1 MKVDWPRALA
11 PISVNNGD
19 SNDHNRP
26 PDDAIAA
33 TGTIETQ
40 SLLTLLTPFLVF
52 GALFVVLLLVWDR

>member
-1 MKVDWPRALA
+1 MKVDWLRALA
-11 PISVNNGD
+11 SISVNNGD
-19 SNDHNRP
+19 LTDQNKR
-26 PDDAIAA
+26 PDDPLAA

>member
-11 PISVNNGD
+11 SISVNNGD
-19 SNDHNRP
+19 LTDQNRP
-26 PDDAIAA
+26 PDDQLAA
-33 TGTIETQ
+33 TGTIATQ

>member
-11 PISVNNGD
+11 SISVNNGD
-19 SNDHNRP
+19 LTDQNRP
-26 PDDAIAA
+26 PDDPLAA
-33 TGTIETQ
+33 TGTIETH

>member
-11 PISVNNGD
+11 SISVNNGD
-19 SNDHNRP
+19 LTDQNRP
-26 PDDAIAA
+26 PDDPHAA

>member
-11 PISVNNGD
+11 SISVNNGD
-19 SNDHNRP
+19 LTDQNRP
-26 PDDAIAA
+26 PDDPLAS

>member
-11 PISVNNGD
+11 SISVNNGD
-19 SNDHNRP
+19 LTDQNRP
-26 PDDAIAA
+26 PDDSLAAI
-33 TGTIETQ
+33 GTIETQ

>member
-1 MKVDWPRALA
+1 MKVDWPRALDS
-11 PISVNNGD
+11 ISVNNGD
-19 SNDHNRP
+19 LTDQNRP
-26 PDDAIAA
+26 PDDPLGA

>member
-1 MKVDWPRALA
+1 MKHNEQNEMIRKRQDQ
-11 PISVNNGD
+11 
-19 SNDHNRP
+19 NRP
-26 PDDAIAA
+26 PDDPLAA

>member
-11 PISVNNGD
+11 SISVNNGD
-19 SNDHNRP
+19 LTDQNRP
-26 PDDAIAA
+26 PDDPLAA
-33 TGTIETQ
+33 TRTIETQ

>member
-11 PISVNNGD
+11 SISVNNGD
-19 SNDHNRP
+19 LTDQNRQ
-26 PDDAIAA
+26 PDDPFAA
-33 TGTIETQ
+33 SGTIETQ

>member
-1 MKVDWPRALA
+1 MKVDWPQDLVS
-11 PISVNNGD
+11 ISVNKKD
-19 SNDHNRP
+19 LTDQNRP
-26 PDDAIAA
+26 PDDPIVA